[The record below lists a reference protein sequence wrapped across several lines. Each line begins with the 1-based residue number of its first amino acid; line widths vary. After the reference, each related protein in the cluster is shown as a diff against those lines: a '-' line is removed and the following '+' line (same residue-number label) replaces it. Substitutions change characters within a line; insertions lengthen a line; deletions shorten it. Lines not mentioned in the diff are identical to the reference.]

1 MRTAMDPTYH
11 ATMSW
16 DGEAEVWYISDTD
29 FPGLVAEAATQKEL
43 IDKIHLLVPEL
54 FETNRHLFD
63 AVVRE
68 TLPLQLTSSQLEAI
82 KLAH

>member
-1 MRTAMDPTYH
+1 MTHTYH
-11 ATMSW
+11 ATLSW

-29 FPGLVAEAATQKEL
+29 FPGLVAEAPTQKEL
-43 IDKIHLLVPEL
+43 VDKIHLLVPEL

-63 AVVRE
+63 DAVSK

-82 KLAH
+82 KLFH

>member
-1 MRTAMDPTYH
+1 MAHTYH
-11 ATMSW
+11 ATLSW
-16 DGEAEVWYISDTD
+16 DGEAEVWYVSDTD

-43 IDKIHLLVPEL
+43 VNKIHLLVPEL

-63 AVVRE
+63 DAVSK
-68 TLPLQLTSSQLEAI
+68 TLSLRLTSSQLEAI

>member
-1 MRTAMDPTYH
+1 MAHTYH

-29 FPGLVAEAATQKEL
+29 FPGLVAEAPTQKEL
-43 IDKIHLLVPEL
+43 VDKIHLLIPEL
-54 FETNRHLFD
+54 FETNRHLIDD
-63 AVVRE
+63 AVSE